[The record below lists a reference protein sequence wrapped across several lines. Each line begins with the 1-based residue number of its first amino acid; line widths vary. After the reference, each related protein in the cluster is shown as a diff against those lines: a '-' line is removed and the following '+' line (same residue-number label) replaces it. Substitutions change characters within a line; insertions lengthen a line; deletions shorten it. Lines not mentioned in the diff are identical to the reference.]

1 MTMAAYCGG
10 QMSTAGDEQTAV
22 LVIRAW
28 REDGEPVR
36 ARLTETLDADQPG
49 WEERGAEG
57 DEAILAAVAAWLR
70 AFGER

>member
-1 MTMAAYCGG
+1 
-10 QMSTAGDEQTAV
+10 MSTARDEQTAV

-28 REDGEPVR
+28 REGADSVR
-36 ARLTETLDADQPG
+36 ARLTETLDADEPG

-57 DEAILAAVAAWLR
+57 EEAILAAVATWLH

>member
-10 QMSTAGDEQTAV
+10 QMSAASDEQTAV

-28 REDGEPVR
+28 REGDEPVR
-36 ARLTETLDADQPG
+36 ARLTETLDADEPG

-57 DEAILAAVAAWLR
+57 EEAILAAVATWLR

>member
-1 MTMAAYCGG
+1 MTAAEY
-10 QMSTAGDEQTAV
+10 EQTAV

-28 REDGEPVR
+28 HEADQPVR
-36 ARLTETLDADQPG
+36 ARLTQTLDADEPG

-57 DEAILAAVAAWLR
+57 EEEILATVAAWLR

>member
-1 MTMAAYCGG
+1 MTAT
-10 QMSTAGDEQTAV
+10 QNERTAV

-28 REDGEPVR
+28 NEADDRVR

-57 DEAILAAVAAWLR
+57 ADAILAAVADWLH
-70 AFGER
+70 AFAQR

>member
-1 MTMAAYCGG
+1 MTAAE
-10 QMSTAGDEQTAV
+10 DEQTAV

-28 REDGEPVR
+28 KEAAEPMR
-36 ARLTETLDADQPG
+36 ARLTETLDADEPG

-57 DEAILAAVAAWLR
+57 EEAILAAVAAWLR

>member
-1 MTMAAYCGG
+1 MTIAPYCGVS
-10 QMSTAGDEQTAV
+10 MTAAEHEQTAV

-28 REDGEPVR
+28 READEPVR
-36 ARLTETLDADQPG
+36 ARLTETLDTDEPG

-57 DEAILAAVAAWLR
+57 EAAILAAVAAWLR

>member
-1 MTMAAYCGG
+1 MTAAEH
-10 QMSTAGDEQTAV
+10 EQTAV

-28 REDGEPVR
+28 READEPMR
-36 ARLTETLDADQPG
+36 ARLTETLDADKPG

-57 DEAILAAVAAWLR
+57 EEAILAAVAAWLR

>member
-10 QMSTAGDEQTAV
+10 EMTEAKDEQTAV

-28 REDGEPVR
+28 REGDEPVR
-36 ARLTETLDADQPG
+36 ARLTETLDADEPG

-57 DEAILAAVAAWLR
+57 EEAILAAVASWLR
-70 AFGER
+70 EFAGR